1 MCDAFA
7 NSAAQITFI
16 QACTFVFCR
25 AVGMQ
30 LHYFVSSSGRKK
42 FSQLQSSHTSLLLE
56 GGSLIFFYTP
66 MIAGEPLFLH
76 RQIAQYLHTIVVYAM
91 RKRTAM
97 RTNSLVNRQMEADIS
112 ETINF
117 RL

>member
-7 NSAAQITFI
+7 NSAAHITFI
-16 QACTFVFCR
+16 QACTSAFCR

-56 GGSLIFFYTP
+56 GDSLIFFYTP
-66 MIAGEPLFLH
+66 MIAGEPKKLTAVKNLHAKQKDLRHQSQVFLSSGGG
-76 RQIAQYLHTIVVYAM
+76 I
-91 RKRTAM
+91 RTYDTPGM
-97 RTNSLVNRQMEADIS
+97 NRM
-112 ETINF
+112 
-117 RL
+117 L

>member
-16 QACTFVFCR
+16 QACTSVFCR

-42 FSQLQSSHTSLLLE
+42 FAQLQSSHTSLLLE

-66 MIAGEPLFLH
+66 MIAGEPKNLHAKQKDLRHQSQVFLSSGGG
-76 RQIAQYLHTIVVYAM
+76 I
-91 RKRTAM
+91 RTYDTPGM
-97 RTNSLVNRQMEADIS
+97 NRM
-112 ETINF
+112 
-117 RL
+117 L

>member
-16 QACTFVFCR
+16 QACTSVFCR

-66 MIAGEPLFLH
+66 MIAGEPKKL
-76 RQIAQYLHTIVVYAM
+76 
-91 RKRTAM
+91 TAVKTSM
-97 RTNSLVNRQMEADIS
+97 QSKKT
-112 ETINF
+112 
-117 RL
+117 